1 MATRTYIG
9 KGTDASV
16 SGTTKS
22 YAGQGIGTA
31 ASDRTVVVVVNGTS
45 IGGTQPSFAA
55 TLGGNSMTQ
64 EVLVNGPTDATVNS
78 SFVAIF
84 SIAVTSGTTATIAL
98 TAGRSCFDIN
108 ILVYA
113 VYGDIS
119 GTKVTNSG
127 STSVNGGTITL
138 NVNTVNSGI
147 VIGGSHG
154 YFYQAPPSTG
164 AAVYTGVT
172 RDDSFTNYTQDL
184 CDSASL
190 EASST
195 QTPRSVSLVFT
206 SDPGF
211 TTGDSVCAAV
221 VSYSPSAGGSVVGS
235 YYYEKVAGLVN

>member
-16 SGTTKS
+16 GGTTKS
-22 YAGQGIGTA
+22 YVGQGIGSA
-31 ASDRTVVVVVNGTS
+31 AADRTVIVVVNGTS

-55 TLGGNSMTQ
+55 TLGGNAMTS
-64 EVLVNGPTDATVNS
+64 EILVNGPTDAGVNA

-84 SIAVTSGTTATIAL
+84 SLAVAAGTTATIAL

-108 ILVYA
+108 IMVYA

-127 STSVNGGTITL
+127 TLAASGTVTL
-138 NVNTVNSGI
+138 NANTTNNGI
-147 VIGGSHG
+147 VIVGQHG
-154 YFYQAPPSTG
+154 YFHTSAPFTSES
-164 AAVYTGVT
+164 VYTGVT
-172 RDDSFTNYTQDL
+172 RDDSFTNYSQDL

-195 QTPRSVSLVFT
+195 ETPRSVSIAVT
-206 SDPGF
+206 VTVGS
-211 TTGDSVCAAV
+211 SVCAAV
-221 VSYSPSAGGSVVGS
+221 VSYSPSAGGVVGS
-235 YYYEKVAGLVN
+235 YYYEKVAGHV

>member
-22 YAGQGIGTA
+22 YVGQGIGTA
-31 ASDRTVVVVVNGTS
+31 AADRTVIIVVDGTS
-45 IGGTQPSFAA
+45 QGGTQPSFAA
-55 TLGGNSMTQ
+55 TLGGNSMTS
-64 EVLVNGPTDATVNS
+64 EILVNGPLDGGSNS

-84 SIAVTSGTTATIAL
+84 SLAVAAGTTATIAL

-127 STSVNGGTITL
+127 SLSASGTITL
-138 NVNTVNSGI
+138 NVNTTNSGI
-147 VIGGSHG
+147 VIAGSHG
-154 YFYQAPPSTG
+154 YFYGTTPPLLSD
-164 AAVYTGVT
+164 AVYTGVT
-172 RDDSFTNYTQDL
+172 RDDSFANYTQDI

-195 QTPRSVSLVFT
+195 QTPRSVSIAVT
-206 SDPGF
+206 VTASS
-211 TTGDSVCAAV
+211 SVCAAV
-221 VSYSPSAGGSVVGS
+221 VSYSPSAGGGVVGS
-235 YYYEKVAGLVN
+235 YYYRKVAGLAN